1 MVSMQNLQR
10 KAIESLYKDLCD
22 IVEYQP
28 YIKPN
33 KSTGHK
39 EVVVLENQPCRL
51 SIQTSTST
59 SSADGA
65 ATIQQITKLF
75 INPEITVN
83 PGSKIIVKRNN
94 RTTEY
99 QNSGVS
105 AVYCSHQEII
115 LELFDG
121 WA

>member
-1 MVSMQNLQR
+1 MVNAQR
-10 KAIESLYKDLCD
+10 KAIESLYKHTCD
-22 IVEYQP
+22 VVEYQP
-28 YIKPN
+28 YKKEN

-39 EVVVLENQPCRL
+39 EVTVVQNQRCRL
-51 SIQTSTST
+51 SITNSSSTGSV
-59 SSADGA
+59 DNA
-65 ATIQQITKLF
+65 ATIQQTTKLF
-75 INPEITVN
+75 IAPELVLN
-83 PGSKIIVKRNN
+83 PGSKIIVSRNG

-99 QNSGVS
+99 KHSGVA